1 MMNQKNMLKVFSGR
15 ANVPLAEKIAQCL
28 GDTLGKI
35 TLQNFPDGEFWARID
50 EDVRGRDVFVVQPTC
65 PPVNDNIMELLV
77 ILDSMKRASAARI
90 TAVLPYYGYARQDR
104 KDVGRVPISAKLV
117 ANLLTVAGANRVL
130 ALDLHAAQIQ
140 GFFDIPVDHLH
151 AAPVI
156 NEYIR
161 GLNIPAGDFVVLS
174 PDEGSIKRALVH
186 QKKLGGAIAIVD
198 KRRSSA
204 TETKQAN
211 LIGSTLQNKVA
222 VIFDDMISTAGSV
235 VGAANIARLNGA
247 REIYACATHGVLCGE
262 AINRL
267 RDAPIKQIVITDSIP
282 LTPEKHLPRIKVLSI
297 APLLADAIKRI
308 HFNESVSRLFE

>member
-1 MMNQKNMLKVFSGR
+1 MNNHKLKVFSGR
-15 ANVPLAEKIAQCL
+15 ANVPLGEKIAACL
-28 GDTLGKI
+28 GDPLGKI
-35 TLQNFPDGEFWARID
+35 TLSWFPDGETSVRIE

-65 PPVNDNIMELLV
+65 PPVNEHLMELLV
-77 ILDSMKRASAARI
+77 ILDAFKRASASRV

-104 KDVGRVPISAKLV
+104 KDIGRVPITAKLV
-117 ANLLTVAGANRVL
+117 ADLISVAGADRVL

-161 GLNIPAGDFVVLS
+161 SLNIPPRDLVVLS
-174 PDEGSIKRALVH
+174 PDEGSIKRALLH

-204 TETKQAN
+204 VDVKQAN
-211 LIGSTLQNKVA
+211 LIGSSLDNKVA
-222 VIFDDMISTAGSV
+222 VIFDDMISTAGSA
-235 VGAANIARLNGA
+235 VGAANVARCNGA
-247 REIYACATHGVLCGE
+247 REIYACATHAVLCGP
-262 AINRL
+262 AIERL
-267 RDAPIKQIVITDSIP
+267 RDAPLRQIVVTDSIP
-282 LTPEKHLPRIKVLSI
+282 IPPHKQLPNIKVLSV

-308 HFNESVSRLFE
+308 HTNESVSKLFE